1 MTDQRNTF
9 STSKTAESSSVKAHA
24 ALYTA
29 LDHAGEAPPQVVVAR
44 PRAIPQGGAAA
55 VRALRERLIAE
66 AEPVAGEAPPP
77 DDAAGGR
84 RAAEAG
90 PFNAIEAD
98 SGRGAAG
105 RRPTGETVIPSAAI
119 LRFRLS
125 ELPRLAGQL
134 TGLGGE
140 GRRRGDGPERG
151 A

>member
-24 ALYTA
+24 ALYNA
-29 LDHAGEAPPQVVVAR
+29 LELAGEIVPAVVVAR

-55 VRALRERLIAE
+55 ARALRERLIVE
-66 AEPVAGEAPPP
+66 AEPAARDATPS
-77 DDAAGGR
+77 DDAALAGRTADTRPFSAIDAEGGR
-84 RAAEAG
+84 G
-90 PFNAIEAD
+90 T
-98 SGRGAAG
+98 AG
-105 RRPTGETVIPSAAI
+105 RRPAGETVIPTAAI

-140 GRRRGDGPERG
+140 GRRRGDGPDRG

>member
-24 ALYTA
+24 ALYNA
-29 LDHAGEAPPQVVVAR
+29 LEHAGEAAPAVVVAR
-44 PRAIPQGGAAA
+44 PRDIPQGGAAA

-66 AEPVAGEAPPP
+66 AEPAAGDTAPA
-77 DDAAGGR
+77 DAAPAGRAGG
-84 RAAEAG
+84 AG
-90 PFNAIEAD
+90 PFSAIDAN
-98 SGRGAAG
+98 AG
-105 RRPTGETVIPSAAI
+105 REAGGKRPAGETIIPSAAI

-140 GRRRGDGPERG
+140 GRRRGDSPDRN